1 MVNIKGRRMDR
12 AVAAAVAL
20 LALSGCSVGAGA
32 AESATGDTVADVE
45 VLDPVA
51 PAAEDGTG
59 AEGATIEVLEPEMDP
74 ASSPVAADEA
84 VGDPASRYT
93 IVAQATS
100 PSVTA
105 RVSPDPAAEPVAEF
119 ANPTATGSPLVFR
132 SVESESVSSDW
143 IEVQLPVQPNGTTG
157 WVPRADVSLSD
168 NPYRVE
174 ISRADYTLRVFHL
187 NQLWMETP
195 IAVGT
200 GDTPTPVGD
209 FYLLELLSPPDPNG
223 PYGPFA
229 FGLSGFS
236 EVLDSFGG
244 ADTAIIGLHGTN
256 DPGSLGT
263 DVSHGCIR
271 LENQVIEQLASVLPL
286 GTPVLIT

>member
-1 MVNIKGRRMDR
+1 MARLLLVAGLLVAACGSAQEPVLVNPAGDSGSVASQAEGGDAGSAAADGAASTTDDGGQTGAPVVADTESEPATRPE
-12 AVAAAVAL
+12 AEPSAFTVVAAA
-20 LALSGCSVGAGA
+20 SG
-32 AESATGDTVADVE
+32 
-45 VLDPVA
+45 
-51 PAAEDGTG
+51 
-59 AEGATIEVLEPEMDP
+59 
-74 ASSPVAADEA
+74 
-84 VGDPASRYT
+84 
-93 IVAQATS
+93 

-105 RVSPDPAAEPVAEF
+105 HTDPDDTSPVVEEF
-119 ANPTATGSPLVFR
+119 ANPTAVGSPLVFR
-132 SVESESVSSDW
+132 AVSGETNGDW
-143 IEVQLPVQPNGTTG
+143 IQVHLPVQPNGTIG
-157 WVPRADVSLSD
+157 WVRRGDVTLSNNPFRIEIERAS
-168 NPYRVE
+168 Y
-174 ISRADYTLRVFHL
+174 ALRVY
-187 NQLWMETP
+187 NQNSLWLETE

-209 FYLLELLSPPDPNG
+209 FYLLELLAPADPSG

-256 DPGSLGT
+256 DPASLGT

-271 LENQVIEQLASVLPL
+271 IENSVIEQLAVTVPL